1 MRLSRNTDV
10 VIRSQQDNVKKDKNN
25 LSGHEKIFYIH
36 ILVILQKVTLDLRGA
51 CANVFRHGRDLSMN
65 LLLSLCKKTK
75 ETPKV
80 VKTTKYHLKGNNND

>member
-1 MRLSRNTDV
+1 MRLSRSKCSDK
-10 VIRSQQDNVKKDKNN
+10 SQEDNVKKNENK
-25 LSGHEKIFYIH
+25 LSGHKKIFYIH

-51 CANVFRHGRDLSMN
+51 CANFFRCGRDLSMK